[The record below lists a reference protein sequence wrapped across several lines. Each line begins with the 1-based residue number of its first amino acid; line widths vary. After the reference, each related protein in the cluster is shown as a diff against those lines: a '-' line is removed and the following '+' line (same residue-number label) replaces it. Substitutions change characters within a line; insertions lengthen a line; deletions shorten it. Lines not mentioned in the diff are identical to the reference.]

1 MSSIRLKPFAVNVKF
16 SVKPDKRDDFLSL
29 IKDIQKKTLATEPAA
44 LQFLVGE
51 HISTPN
57 TFYMH
62 AQFVGEEGFKAHR
75 LTPHSG
81 EWQKFSSDAL
91 FSEDGEPAFD
101 FYFAGTGTGT
111 PHEAEKVEISIPSSI
126 CVHTELCVKP
136 ELREVF
142 LEVVRNNQR
151 GSNSNEDEPLCL
163 QYVYGESKD
172 EPNKFLFHEAYTGI
186 HGGKEGFEAHFVTA
200 HFEKWQEF
208 MDLYPFTEAPVV
220 NTFKT
225 LQ

>member
-1 MSSIRLKPFAVNVKF
+1 MSSSIGLKPFAVNVKF
-16 SVKPDKRDDFLSL
+16 SIKPDKRDDFLSL
-29 IKDIQKKTLATEPAA
+29 IKEIQKKTLATEPAA

-51 HISTPN
+51 DVGTPN

-75 LTPHSG
+75 DTPHSG

-91 FSEDGEPAFD
+91 FSDGGEPTFD
-101 FYFAGTGTGT
+101 FYFVGT
-111 PHEAEKVEISIPSSI
+111 PHEAEKVDLSSIPSCF
-126 CVHTELCVKP
+126 CVHVELCVKP
-136 ELREVF
+136 ELREEF
-142 LEVVRNNQR
+142 LEVIRTNQR

-172 EPNKFLFHEAYTGI
+172 EPNKFIFHEAYTGTD
-186 HGGKEGFEAHFVTA
+186 GGKEGFEAHFATA

-208 MDLYPFTEAPVV
+208 MEIDPFTEAPVV
-220 NTFKT
+220 NNFKT